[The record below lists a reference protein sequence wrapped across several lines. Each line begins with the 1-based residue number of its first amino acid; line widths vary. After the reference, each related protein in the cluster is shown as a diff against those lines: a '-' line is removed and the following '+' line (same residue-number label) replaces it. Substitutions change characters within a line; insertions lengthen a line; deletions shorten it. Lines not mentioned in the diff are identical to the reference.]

1 MGSGA
6 GWASTLCRPQIMA
19 ALLGSVEGG
28 GGAAAPEDLQ
38 AQQVKAQACPIL
50 SSWTVLS
57 VHRHVSEPVMEV
69 VELTLE
75 DSIRRLRLKNS

>member
-6 GWASTLCRPQIMA
+6 GWASTLHRPQIMA

-57 VHRHVSEPVMEV
+57 VHRHVSEPVIYGGSRTHV
-69 VELTLE
+69 G
-75 DSIRRLRLKNS
+75 R